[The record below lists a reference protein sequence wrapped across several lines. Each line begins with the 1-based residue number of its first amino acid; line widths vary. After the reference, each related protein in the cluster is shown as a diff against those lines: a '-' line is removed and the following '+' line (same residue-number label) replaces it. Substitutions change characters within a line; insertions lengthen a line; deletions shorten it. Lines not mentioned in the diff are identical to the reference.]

1 MIIKPSL
8 ILSAFMFFLAFLV
21 LSIAGKNSAEAEE
34 PWAVEINPERYVDL
48 YNYQS
53 LYRDSRLDRLIEEAT
68 KDRKIT
74 LEEEARIVGL
84 TQILDKERKK

>member
-8 ILSAFMFFLAFLV
+8 ILSAIMFFLAFLV
-21 LSIAGKNSAEAEE
+21 LSLTGKKTAEADE
-34 PWAVEINPERYVDL
+34 PWAAEINPERYVDL
-48 YNYQS
+48 YNYQA
-53 LYRDSRLDRLIEEAT
+53 LYQDQRLDRLIAKST

-84 TQILDKERKK
+84 ILVLEGESKK